1 MQAQIYSFFAIFA
14 YIRAYNISNNR
25 KNMSYIIILAS
36 IVGLILLI
44 SRLKIDAFISFIIVS
59 LAAGVALGIPLHEV
73 PAVVNRGVGSIMEG
87 LTLIIIF
94 GAMLGKLVAESGAAG
109 RIASVMVGAFG
120 TKRIQWGLM
129 LTGFAVGIPLFYN
142 IGFVLLVPI
151 IFSVAFRYK
160 FPPVYIGLPM
170 LASLSVAHGFL
181 PPHPSPVAL
190 VAQFGANMGLTL
202 IYGLIV
208 AIPAIVVAGPIFS
221 QTLKRIQSGPVALF
235 SADEAES
242 KAPRPQPGT
251 LNSFLSA
258 TLPVFLLILFAL
270 PEQLGGGLPPAAS
283 ELAAFAGS
291 PTVVML
297 LAILIAAYT
306 LGLRQGRTMKQV
318 MDIFAEAVRE
328 IAGILLII
336 AGSGVFKQVMEHSGV
351 SHQLADLLSQLPIH
365 PLVLGW
371 MMAAVIRALIGS
383 ATVAAL
389 TAASVLIPLVGESGA
404 DPNLMVLAVGAGS
417 LMFSHVNDSGF
428 WMFKE
433 YFNISLADTLRSW
446 SMMEII
452 VSVVGIGGVMA
463 LNLILH

>member
-1 MQAQIYSFFAIFA
+1 MSFVV
-14 YIRAYNISNNR
+14 
-25 KNMSYIIILAS
+25 IIAS
-36 IVGLILLI
+36 IIGLILLI
-44 SRLKIDAFISFIIVS
+44 SYLKMDAFISFIIIS
-59 LAAGVALGIPLHEV
+59 LIAGIALGIPIAEV
-73 PAVVNRGVGSIMEG
+73 PATINRGVGNIMES

-120 TKRIQWGLM
+120 TKQIQWGLM

-151 IFSVAFRYK
+151 IFSVAFQYK

-202 IYGLIV
+202 IYGLVI
-208 AIPAIVVAGPIFS
+208 AIPAIIIAGPIFS
-221 QTLKRIQSGPVALF
+221 QTLKQIQSGPITLF
-235 SADEAES
+235 SAQEKSELTQT
-242 KAPRPQPGT
+242 PNT
-251 LNSFLSA
+251 WNSFLSA
-258 TLPVFLLILFAL
+258 TLPVFLLILFTL
-270 PEQLGGGLPPAAS
+270 PEYVSDSLSA
-283 ELAAFAGS
+283 EWRNRLAFIGS

-297 LAILIAAYT
+297 MAILIATYT
-306 LGLRQGRTMKQV
+306 LGIRQGRTMKEV
-318 MDIFAEAVRE
+318 MGIYADAVKE

-336 AGSGVFKQVMEHSGV
+336 AGSGVFKQVMEQSGV
-351 SHQLADLLSQLPIH
+351 SLQLAELLRQLPIH

-371 MMAAVIRALIGS
+371 MMAAIIRGLIGS

-389 TAASVLIPLVGESGA
+389 TAASVLIPLVSETGV
-404 DPNLMVLAVGAGS
+404 DPNLMVLAIGAGS

-433 YFNISLADTLRSW
+433 YFNISLKDTLRSW
-446 SMMEII
+446 SLMEII
-452 VSVVGIGGVMA
+452 VSIVGICGVML
-463 LNLILH
+463 LNQFIGA